1 MPNNELPIYKNV
13 KHRGIYRFDKSKI
26 YQVKYVVGDIEG
38 NESVLTFHI
47 KGNNDGVSFIPKIP
61 FITKNETIMR
71 WDSHN
76 VFKRE
81 GILIEIPKKHYSIR
95 FTLSFQLINLK
106 TVVFLRFIISMIL
119 ILRS

>member
-1 MPNNELPIYKNV
+1 MILRNSSAFNDAPPISPPSTSGCEKSSPALPAFTEPPYKMVVLFEILLPNNELPIYKNV

-61 FITKNETIMR
+61 FITK
-71 WDSHN
+71 
-76 VFKRE
+76 K
-81 GILIEIPKKHYSIR
+81 
-95 FTLSFQLINLK
+95 
-106 TVVFLRFIISMIL
+106 
-119 ILRS
+119 